1 MTDFK
6 QKLQYNSSKKQ
17 HEPSKLKR
25 QKNIWFKKK
34 TTGRQFITADVLIFV
49 F

>member
-6 QKLQYNSSKKQ
+6 QKLQYNSSNKQ

-25 QKNIWFKKK
+25 QQNIRLKK
-34 TTGRQFITADVLIFV
+34 QQQADSLLQQTF
-49 F
+49 